1 MDPMVQTTIR
11 PGTDAE
17 FTLEQVEY
25 LLSPAGQEGLRGLAH
40 ADLSEA
46 NRLRL
51 VERLRGVHGPQGADA
66 LIRQALLRRRARTKF
81 PRAETMYFTAQ
92 GLEQATAWAIARRR
106 AAWLHAHLPPGPVLD
121 LGCGIGGDLLALAH
135 HRQVIAYEVD
145 PVRLR
150 FAQANVQALG
160 LDHRVQFHQGDWRPD
175 LANGRLAPA
184 AAAFVDP
191 SRRRRGRRVHG
202 LARMDPPLSAL
213 LALRPRV
220 RALAVKAAPGVQSWE
235 LPAQVGVT
243 YISHEGVC
251 KEALLAFPPLDRPG
265 ARRAWVHTGREWH
278 VLEAAAGPAP
288 PVGSLEPGMILHEP
302 DPAVIRAGA
311 FATLCRLL
319 EAHLLD
325 PDLAYLAGRRP
336 ALGTPAA
343 PFVRSFQVE
352 EVHRFHLKTLNRR
365 LRALGVGRV
374 ELKKRGAPFAPES
387 LRHRLRL
394 VPGGRPAVV
403 FFTRVGCRPTMILA
417 RRL

>member
-1 MDPMVQTTIR
+1 MVQTTVR
-11 PGTDAE
+11 AGTGGE

-25 LLSPAGQEGLRGLAH
+25 LLSPRGREGLRRLAH

-51 VERLRGVHGPQGADA
+51 VERLRNVHGPPEADA
-66 LIRQALLRRRARTKF
+66 LIRQVLLRRRARAKF
-81 PRAETMYFTAQ
+81 PHAELMYFTAQ
-92 GLEQATAWAIARRR
+92 GLEQATTWTIARRR
-106 AAWLHAHLPPGPVLD
+106 AAWLHASLPPGPVLD

-135 HRQVIAYEVD
+135 HRPVIAYEMD

-160 LDHRVQFHQGDWRPD
+160 LGPAVQFCQGDWRQD
-175 LANGRLAPA
+175 LSEGALPPA
-184 AAAFVDP
+184 VGAFVDP
-191 SRRRRGRRVHG
+191 SRRRHGQRLHG
-202 LARMDPPLSAL
+202 LARMDPPLTAL
-213 LALRPRV
+213 LALRTQV
-220 RALAVKAAPGVQSWE
+220 RALVVKAAPGVQGWE
-235 LPAQVGVT
+235 LPPQAGVT
-243 YISHEGVC
+243 YISHRGVC

-265 ARRAWVHTGREWH
+265 ARRAWVHAGQEWY
-278 VLEAAAGPAP
+278 VLEASEGPSP
-288 PVGSLEPGMILHEP
+288 PVGPLEPGMVLHEP

-311 FATLCRLL
+311 FVPLCRLL

-325 PDLAYLAGRRP
+325 PELAYLAGPRP
-336 ALGTPAA
+336 AQGTPAA

-352 EVHRFHLKTLNRR
+352 EVHPFQLKALNRR
-365 LRALGVGRV
+365 LQALGIGQV

-387 LRHRLRL
+387 LRRRLHL
-394 VPGGRPAVV
+394 VPGGRAAVV